1 METPTPD
8 RSFPKT
14 AKVRRA
20 PEFRRVRAAKR
31 SVRDEVL
38 EIAWVRR
45 EPGPVRFGLI
55 VPIRGLGS
63 VGRNRIK
70 RVLREVFRLVRTE
83 LPDGFDLVASP
94 RDRARAQDFKAA
106 SASFAALIRRFKERE
121 RLP

>member
-1 METPTPD
+1 ML
-8 RSFPKT
+8 
-14 AKVRRA
+14 RA

-31 SVRDEVL
+31 SVRDEIL

-45 EPGPVRFGLI
+45 EPGPIRFGLV
-55 VPIRGLGS
+55 VPIRGLGA

-70 RVLREVFRLVRTE
+70 RILREVFRLQRTQ

-94 RDRARAQDFKAA
+94 RDRVRAQDFALA
-106 SASFAALIRRFKERE
+106 SASFSDLIRRFKERE

>member
-1 METPTPD
+1 M
-8 RSFPKT
+8 
-14 AKVRRA
+14 
-20 PEFRRVRAAKR
+20 
-31 SVRDEVL
+31 RDEVL

-83 LPDGFDLVASP
+83 LPDGFDLVALP